1 MNNKFNRK
9 KVLIFKKRLFLVPSF
24 LILLVLLGYFTYIN
38 LYKINTLILD
48 SIENLS
54 KDLNYTLKTYVIEGT
69 HRINKNDI
77 EDIIKPNLN
86 KSIFLLPLK
95 KISNLIYENNWVKKV
110 TLNTDY
116 KNKMLIEI
124 EEYKPIGIYK
134 YNDKYYYFNIT
145 GKIIEFADLR
155 EKNDNIDFIIFEGKS
170 SIIEAENLLII
181 IDRLNKEFRSEI
193 INAEF
198 IQNRRWNLLL
208 KNNLLLKL
216 SENYLKRSIE
226 NFLILYKNLK
236 KDEFDKIESI
246 DLRNYE
252 KAIIKYR

>member
-1 MNNKFNRK
+1 M
-9 KVLIFKKRLFLVPSF
+9 
-24 LILLVLLGYFTYIN
+24 
-38 LYKINTLILD
+38 
-48 SIENLS
+48 
-54 KDLNYTLKTYVIEGT
+54 
-69 HRINKNDI
+69 
-77 EDIIKPNLN
+77 
-86 KSIFLLPLK
+86 
-95 KISNLIYENNWVKKV
+95 NLIS
-110 TLNTDY
+110 T
-116 KNKMLIEI
+116 
-124 EEYKPIGIYK
+124 
-134 YNDKYYYFNIT
+134 YFYI
-145 GKIIEFADLR
+145 
-155 EKNDNIDFIIFEGKS
+155 NIDFIIFEGKS

>member
-9 KVLIFKKRLFLVPSF
+9 KVIIFRKRLFLIPTIF
-24 LILLVLLGYFTYIN
+24 ILFILIGYFTYIN
-38 LYKINTLILD
+38 LYKINNLILN

-54 KDLNYTLKTYVIEGT
+54 HDLNYTLKTYVIEGT
-69 HRINKNDI
+69 QRIKKDEI

-95 KISNLIYENNWVKKV
+95 QISNLIYENNWVKKV
-110 TLNTDY
+110 KLNTDY
-116 KNKMLIEI
+116 QNKIFIEI
-124 EEYKPIGIYK
+124 EEYEPIGIYK
-134 YNDKYYYFNIT
+134 YNDRYYYFNLK
-145 GKIIEFADLR
+145 GKIIEYASLK
-155 EKNDNIDFIIFEGKS
+155 EINDNMNFIIFAGKS

-181 IDRLNKEFRSEI
+181 IDQLNKEFRTEI
-193 INAEF
+193 INAAF
-198 IQNRRWNLLL
+198 IENRRWNLLL

-216 SENYLKRSIE
+216 SENYLKRSLE
-226 NFLILYKNLK
+226 NFLILNKNLA

-252 KAIIKYR
+252 KAIIKYK